1 MGPLFSSLLDLLRE
15 LDSSGIPLTI
25 GGGFGLYLKRLHLER
40 TGERTLFSI
49 LPAIRSTN
57 DIDLFLR
64 AEVLSD
70 LTRTREVADAIRRL
84 GYTPVEEA
92 KFLQWKRPVAMAGTT
107 QEVKI
112 DVLVGPLGPYRD
124 QLKVSAPRV
133 RPRGGIEFHAHTV
146 EEALHIEDQ
155 PIRVP
160 VEGLASDGTPFRG
173 TVYVPEAFP
182 YLMMKLHA
190 FGDRKGDT
198 NKDLGRHHALDIYA
212 IVGMMTEAE
221 FERARR
227 LGVEGRRERHVE
239 RARAIVG
246 ADFSSPTA
254 VGLLRLREHPLF
266 GDHFMTGDLM
276 SVLAELFPA

>member
-92 KFLQWKRPVAMAGTT
+92 KFLQWKRPAALAGTT

-124 QLKVSAPRV
+124 RLKVSAPPRAAPGSDRVSRSHGRGGPPYRGSADPCTGRRPRVGRDPVSRHGLRARGIPVPHDEAPRV
-133 RPRGGIEFHAHTV
+133 RRSEGGREQGPRPPSCPRHLRHRGDDDGGR
-146 EEALHIEDQ
+146 
-155 PIRVP
+155 IR
-160 VEGLASDGTPFRG
+160 AC
-173 TVYVPEAFP
+173 
-182 YLMMKLHA
+182 K
-190 FGDRKGDT
+190 K
-198 NKDLGRHHALDIYA
+198 
-212 IVGMMTEAE
+212 
-221 FERARR
+221 ARR
-227 LGVEGRRERHVE
+227 
-239 RARAIVG
+239 
-246 ADFSSPTA
+246 
-254 VGLLRLREHPLF
+254 
-266 GDHFMTGDLM
+266 
-276 SVLAELFPA
+276 